1 MLQAGPSFA
10 LSYDDIQAK
19 GEITIAVYRDFPP
32 YSFVD
37 ENGVPAG
44 VDIELANAL
53 AKGLGVTLNLQWM
66 TPDETVEDDMRN
78 YLWKGMNLT
87 SEDGRR
93 VKADVMMRVPYD
105 RQFAMQ
111 RDDLGL
117 PAHEL
122 VHMFA
127 PYQEE
132 RWLLAYDANQLDR
145 PQTAARFMYHPV
157 GVEVDTVPQV
167 YLTTA
172 FGGRFRDNS
181 RTFPSVGDAFSALTE
196 GEVGMVLG
204 MSSQLQ
210 WLNHIVAPSTS
221 RLVDQPK
228 LNQPSINQPSINQA
242 SINQPSLNRQ
252 RSDQQRSDQQRPNQK
267 HPTHNNASSD
277 AQLVALSSDA
287 RASNAHVSN
296 MQLTELAFPLLGRAK
311 WELGIAVHTN
321 YRQLAYALEDIVVE
335 HIQNGDVLR
344 WGEKY
349 GLRYQLPSRYLPE
362 PENDVAEST
371 SPQASNTVA
380 NVP

>member
-10 LSYDDIQAK
+10 LSYDDIQAR

-37 ENGVPAG
+37 EQGAPAG
-44 VDIELANAL
+44 VDIELAKAL
-53 AKGLGVTLNLQWM
+53 AKGLSVTLKLHWM

-132 RWLLAYDANQLDR
+132 RWLLAYDANQLDK

-172 FGGRFRDNS
+172 YGGRFRDNS
-181 RTFPSVGDAFSALTE
+181 RTFPSVEDAFSALTE
-196 GEVGMVLG
+196 GDVGMVLG

-210 WLNHIVAPSTS
+210 WLNHIALSS
-221 RLVDQPK
+221 
-228 LNQPSINQPSINQA
+228 A
-242 SINQPSLNRQ
+242 SHHVIQ
-252 RSDQQRSDQQRPNQK
+252 RNPIQK
-267 HPTHNNASSD
+267 NASSG
-277 AQLVALSSDA
+277 AQQVKPS
-287 RASNAHVSN
+287 RHPQISNNTSNLHVSD

-321 YRQLAYALEDIVVE
+321 YRQLAYALEDIVVA

-362 PENDVAEST
+362 PEDDVEEGI

-380 NVP
+380 YVP